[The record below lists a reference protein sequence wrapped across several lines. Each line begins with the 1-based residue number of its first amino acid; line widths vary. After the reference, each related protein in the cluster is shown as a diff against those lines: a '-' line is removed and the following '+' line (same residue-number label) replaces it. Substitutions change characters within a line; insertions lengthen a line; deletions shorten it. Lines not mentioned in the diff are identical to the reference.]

1 MAYAHTDKVLV
12 GGPEIEL
19 KERHRNSGFRR

>member
-1 MAYAHTDKVLV
+1 MAEADTHKMLV

-19 KERHRNSGFRR
+19 KEWHRNLGFRR

>member
-1 MAYAHTDKVLV
+1 MADADTYKMLV

-19 KERHRNSGFRR
+19 KEWHRKSGFRR